1 MSNPPRI
8 CKPNLTYHLVSRC
21 IEKRNIM
28 SDSLIKDLL
37 IDVLVMAQNKYSFEI
52 IYYTIMDNHFH
63 FIFRTIEDG
72 ETVSRIMQFI
82 KSQFARRYNRKMNRT
97 GPFWNERFKD
107 SIIEYTDNPRFYF
120 FWLICYIAYNAVR
133 SGHVRDPRNY
143 KYTSFNA
150 YLDPNYI
157 SPVKITLH
165 SYFIELGKTFEER
178 VNKFLMYEEIYRKR
192 LYCGI

>member
-1 MSNPPRI
+1 MNDP
-8 CKPNLTYHLVSRC
+8 
-21 IEKRNIM
+21 
-28 SDSLIKDLL
+28 LIKDLL

-107 SIIEYTDNPRFYF
+107 SIIEYREP
-120 FWLICYIAYNAVR
+120 L
-133 SGHVRDPRNY
+133 
-143 KYTSFNA
+143 
-150 YLDPNYI
+150 
-157 SPVKITLH
+157 
-165 SYFIELGKTFEER
+165 
-178 VNKFLMYEEIYRKR
+178 
-192 LYCGI
+192 